1 MSSFIEKELENTG
14 SNNLNRYENKINN
27 LIANLVKSTNETDKR
42 KLMKEINKA
51 KRDKTYY
58 MLSNYFKTFLVYVF
72 IVLLFTVNFIAVAIS
87 MSCSRGESITKRLFT
102 ALYAFFF
109 SVIYIFLNY
118 RYYRLTVKRDTT
130 SCNICPNNPFAL

>member
-14 SNNLNRYENKINN
+14 SSSLNRYDNKINN
-27 LIANLVKSTNETDKR
+27 LIANLVKSTNETEKR
-42 KLMKEINKA
+42 KLMKEITTA

-58 MLSNYFKTFLVYVF
+58 MLSNYFKTFLIYVF

-87 MSCSRGESITKRLFT
+87 MSWSRGESITKRLFT

-118 RYYRLTVKRDTT
+118 RYYRLTIKKDTT